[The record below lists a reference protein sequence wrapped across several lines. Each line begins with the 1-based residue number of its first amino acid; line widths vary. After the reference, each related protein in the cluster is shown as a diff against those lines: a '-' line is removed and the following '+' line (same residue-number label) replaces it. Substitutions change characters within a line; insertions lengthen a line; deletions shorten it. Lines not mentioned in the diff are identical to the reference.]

1 MTESSEYNN
10 DTERET
16 AEAAVNLYQSL
27 EAITCGGSLSDE
39 VVADIL
45 ENYAEEL
52 R

>member
-1 MTESSEYNN
+1 MTDTSN

-27 EAITCGGSLSDE
+27 VVITESDTLSDQTK
-39 VVADIL
+39 ADIL
-45 ENYAEEL
+45 EKRAEEL